1 MLSRVGLGVI
11 EAVIPRWRFHTGYML
26 SHLQG
31 ACDSQ
36 DCSSVTL
43 SSSTQASSFPW
54 VCFFTHSRMVWGPLA
69 IAGWPPGPGH

>member
-1 MLSRVGLGVI
+1 MLSRVGLGVT

-43 SSSTQASSFPW
+43 SSS
-54 VCFFTHSRMVWGPLA
+54 SRFRFMLNLLLSVQVSGVLS
-69 IAGWPPGPGH
+69 HR